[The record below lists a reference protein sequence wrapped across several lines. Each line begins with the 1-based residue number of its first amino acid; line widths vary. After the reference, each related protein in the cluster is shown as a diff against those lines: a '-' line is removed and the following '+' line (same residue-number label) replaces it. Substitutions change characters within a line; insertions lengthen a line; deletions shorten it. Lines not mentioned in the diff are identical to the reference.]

1 MESND
6 SCSICTEK
14 YNKSNRLS
22 IACICDNTCCR
33 TCAKRYIESKFDE
46 AHCLFCKNRWNRD
59 FLIQHFEKKYIANEY
74 KTYRENLLFE
84 RELSLLPLTQPY
96 VENQLR
102 SEAIHVEIRG
112 LEKQRNDLNG
122 QISQMY
128 IDAQQLRDKK
138 NVEKRKYVRKCP
150 KNECQG
156 FLSSQLKCELC
167 SSWVCSECREIK
179 GDEKNSEHTCNPEI
193 LESIKFLSNDTK
205 NCPSCSAMIYR
216 IEGCSQMFCTECHS
230 AFDWNTLRIVNGAIH
245 NPHYFEWQRRTQN
258 GQTGEPGQ
266 PGCRRDLNHATFTL
280 IQNKIM
286 QEYNLVETMTNDT
299 IEKMLDNAI
308 KNEQSKR
315 RLENP
320 GEPVREFDVAL
331 RKLQSRIHSI
341 THSNLFSSNKFLFT
355 KECLSAIIELTRSNA
370 AINEFVDN
378 MRYTFYNRRID
389 QISNI
394 VQRTIHIREIE
405 LPRWENADRINNN
418 LDLRIFYMRNKIS
431 KEEFKA
437 TIQKRNK
444 IAERNTEYTNILR
457 MYVNCMGDLIYRIED
472 NIDVYKEVLAEM
484 HELRKYTNEHMAKIF
499 VCYGSSM
506 KHNINDKFAYA
517 IHHME
522 A

>member
-1 MESND
+1 
-6 SCSICTEK
+6 
-14 YNKSNRLS
+14 
-22 IACICDNTCCR
+22 
-33 TCAKRYIESKFDE
+33 
-46 AHCLFCKNRWNRD
+46 
-59 FLIQHFEKKYIANEY
+59 
-74 KTYRENLLFE
+74 
-84 RELSLLPLTQPY
+84 
-96 VENQLR
+96 
-102 SEAIHVEIRG
+102 
-112 LEKQRNDLNG
+112 
-122 QISQMY
+122 
-128 IDAQQLRDKK
+128 
-138 NVEKRKYVRKCP
+138 
-150 KNECQG
+150 
-156 FLSSQLKCELC
+156 
-167 SSWVCSECREIK
+167 
-179 GDEKNSEHTCNPEI
+179 
-193 LESIKFLSNDTK
+193 
-205 NCPSCSAMIYR
+205 
-216 IEGCSQMFCTECHS
+216 
-230 AFDWNTLRIVNGAIH
+230 
-245 NPHYFEWQRRTQN
+245 
-258 GQTGEPGQ
+258 
-266 PGCRRDLNHATFTL
+266 
-280 IQNKIM
+280 M
-286 QEYNLVETMTNDT
+286 QEYNLVETMTNET
-299 IEKMLDNAI
+299 IEQMLDNVI

-320 GEPVREFDVAL
+320 GEPVREFDIAL

-341 THSNLFSSNKFLFT
+341 TRSNLFSSNKFLFT

-370 AINEFVDN
+370 AINEFVYN

-457 MYVNCMGDLIYRIED
+457 MYVNCMGDLLYRIED